1 MQRELQV
8 RAGGGVGGGAVLK
21 GESLVVA
28 RGDGLEL
35 GGIDVHALFV
45 GDARRDLVEAQAV
58 DVLVKGGVLIQVK
71 AQRAVGISVDH
82 EHAGLGAI
90 GDGEP
95 GEGCHGYGHQGKQD
109 QDHSGG
115 ELAAQVGVGGGGGGP
130 AGGGGLLVRHGY
142 SPSKVAK
149 NARCRVPGSWCR

>member
-8 RAGGGVGGGAVLK
+8 GAGGGVGGSAVLK

-35 GGIDVHALFV
+35 GGIDVHALFA

-58 DVLVKGGVLIQVK
+58 DVLIERCVLVQVK
-71 AQRAVGISVDH
+71 AQRTVGVGVDH
-82 EHAGLGAI
+82 EHAGLGTI
-90 GDGEP
+90 GDGKP
-95 GEGCHGYGHQGKQD
+95 GEGGHGYRHQGKQD
-109 QDHSGG
+109 ENHSGD
-115 ELAAQVGVGGGGGGP
+115 ELAAQVGVGG
-130 AGGGGLLVRHGY
+130 GGGGLLVRHGY

-149 NARCRVPGSWCR
+149 NARCRVPGS